1 MLKDTFDVPTAPRHD
16 DDNESDA
23 FDAFYFSLLASL
35 FSRIFGTQNDDQSRP
50 SHYAAKQ
57 TVNNRWM
64 FLSKIIF

>member
-23 FDAFYFSLLASL
+23 FYFSLLTSL